1 MKTDE
6 LINML
11 GTNLE
16 PVKGGEL
23 RNALMIALTVGAAA
37 ASCLML
43 AIFGLP
49 ADALGDELVGARA
62 DPDRGGVTRED
73 VCGVANALAPAQL
86 EVLGPQDHRMAAELR
101 HAGLER
107 HPRTGR
113 GLLEDQRHRA
123 PLERVGLQRRGLQL
137 DRTVQQR
144 AQLLG

>member
-23 RNALMIALTVGAAA
+23 RSALMIALAIGAAA

-49 ADALGDELVGARA
+49 DATLGGDYSVPRFWHWRSRWGWSSPGRA
-62 DPDRGGVTRED
+62 F
-73 VCGVANALAPAQL
+73 
-86 EVLGPQDHRMAAELR
+86 
-101 HAGLER
+101 
-107 HPRTGR
+107 
-113 GLLEDQRHRA
+113 
-123 PLERVGLQRRGLQL
+123 
-137 DRTVQQR
+137 
-144 AQLLG
+144 